1 MSANARVGVK
11 FRLDFRR
18 DIHNHRVVN
27 DLNLTFVAL
36 ADPTRRMILDR
47 LRRGTA
53 TVNELAE
60 PFGMSQQAVS
70 KHLAYLERARL
81 IEKQREGRQ
90 QLCSLR
96 AAALKD
102 AHDWI
107 DGYRQ
112 FWGGAFDRLDTLLA
126 DLQQNPKETPHARK
140 QPARKSRGPRRQPS
154 RG

>member
-1 MSANARVGVK
+1 MSANVRGRVK
-11 FRLDFRR
+11 FRLDFGR

-27 DLNLTFVAL
+27 ELNLTFIAL
-36 ADPTRRMILDR
+36 SDPTRRMILDR

-90 QLCSLR
+90 QFCSLR

-102 AHDWI
+102 AHEWI
-107 DGYRQ
+107 DSYRQ
-112 FWGGAFDRLDTLLA
+112 FWEGAFDRLDTLLT
-126 DLQQNPKETPHARK
+126 DLQQTAKETPRHARK
-140 QPARKSRGPRRQPS
+140 TKRTRR
-154 RG
+154 

>member
-1 MSANARVGVK
+1 MCANARERVK
-11 FRLDFRR
+11 FRLDFAR

-27 DLNLTFVAL
+27 ELNLTFIAL
-36 ADPTRRMILDR
+36 SDPTRRMILDR

-107 DGYRQ
+107 DSYRQ
-112 FWGGAFDRLDTLLA
+112 FWEGAFDRLGTLLTE
-126 DLQQNPKETPHARK
+126 LQQTPKETSRHARK
-140 QPARKSRGPRRQPS
+140 TKRTRR
-154 RG
+154 

>member
-1 MSANARVGVK
+1 MNE
-11 FRLDFRR
+11 
-18 DIHNHRVVN
+18 
-27 DLNLTFVAL
+27 LNLTFIAL
-36 ADPTRRMILDR
+36 SDPTRRMILDR

-70 KHLAYLERARL
+70 KHLAFLERACL
-81 IEKQREGRQ
+81 IEKQREGRLQ
-90 QLCSLR
+90 YCSLR

-112 FWGGAFDRLDTLLA
+112 FWGGALDRLDTLLTE
-126 DLQQNPKETPHARK
+126 LQPTPKETSRHARK
-140 QPARKSRGPRRQPS
+140 NKRTRR
-154 RG
+154 

>member
-1 MSANARVGVK
+1 MK
-11 FRLDFRR
+11 PPLDFWF

-27 DLNLTFVAL
+27 DLNLTFIAL
-36 ADPTRRMILDR
+36 SDPTRRLILDR
-47 LRRGTA
+47 LRQGAA
-53 TVNELAE
+53 TVNQLAE

-70 KHLAYLERARL
+70 KHLAYLERASL

-90 QLCSLR
+90 QFCSLR

-112 FWGGAFDRLDTLLA
+112 FWEGAFGRLDTLLA
-126 DLQQNPKETPHARK
+126 ELQQPPKENKRHATKPPVKKHGQKR
-140 QPARKSRGPRRQPS
+140 PDRERR
-154 RG
+154 

>member
-1 MSANARVGVK
+1 
-11 FRLDFRR
+11 
-18 DIHNHRVVN
+18 
-27 DLNLTFVAL
+27 
-36 ADPTRRMILDR
+36 MILDR
-47 LRRGTA
+47 LRSGTA

-70 KHLAYLERARL
+70 KHLAFLERARL

-96 AAALKD
+96 AAALKE

-112 FWGGAFDRLDTLLA
+112 FWGGAFERLDTLLSE
-126 DLQQNPKETPHARK
+126 LQQPPKETPRHARRTK
-140 QPARKSRGPRRQPS
+140 RTRR
-154 RG
+154 

>member
-1 MSANARVGVK
+1 MNE
-11 FRLDFRR
+11 
-18 DIHNHRVVN
+18 
-27 DLNLTFVAL
+27 LNLTFIAL
-36 ADPTRRMILDR
+36 SDPTRRMILDR
-47 LRRGTA
+47 LRRGMA

-107 DGYRQ
+107 DSYRQ
-112 FWGGAFDRLDTLLA
+112 FWGGAFDRLDTLLTE
-126 DLQQNPKETPHARK
+126 LQQTPKEAPRHARRTK
-140 QPARKSRGPRRQPS
+140 RTRR
-154 RG
+154 

>member
-1 MSANARVGVK
+1 MPAK

-27 DLNLTFVAL
+27 ELNLTFIAL
-36 ADPTRRMILDR
+36 SDPTRRMILDR
-47 LRRGTA
+47 LRQGTA

-96 AAALKD
+96 AAALKE

-107 DGYRQ
+107 DSYRQ
-112 FWGGAFDRLDTLLA
+112 FWEGAFDRLDTLLA
-126 DLQQNPKETPHARK
+126 ELQPNPKENKRHARK
-140 QPARKSRGPRRQPS
+140 PRVRKSGAARR
-154 RG
+154 

>member
-1 MSANARVGVK
+1 MSANARAGVK
-11 FRLDFRR
+11 FRLDFAP

-27 DLNLTFVAL
+27 ELNLTFIAL
-36 ADPTRRMILDR
+36 SDPTRRRILDR
-47 LRRGTA
+47 LRHGTA

-90 QLCSLR
+90 QFCSLR

-107 DGYRQ
+107 EGYRR
-112 FWGGAFDRLDTLLA
+112 FWEGAFDRLDTLLA
-126 DLQQNPKETPHARK
+126 ELQQNQKETPRHARK
-140 QPARKSRGPRRQPS
+140 QTVRKSRARR
-154 RG
+154 

>member
-1 MSANARVGVK
+1 MK
-11 FRLDFRR
+11 FRLDFGR

-27 DLNLTFVAL
+27 ELNLTFIAL
-36 ADPTRRMILDR
+36 SDPTRRMILDR
-47 LRRGTA
+47 LRQGTA
-53 TVNELAE
+53 TVNQLAE

-96 AAALKD
+96 AAALKE

-107 DGYRQ
+107 DSYRQ
-112 FWGGAFDRLDTLLA
+112 FWGGALDRLDTLLTE
-126 DLQQNPKETPHARK
+126 LQQKPKEIKRHARK
-140 QPARKSRGPRRQPS
+140 SPARKSRGVRREPS
-154 RG
+154 RR

>member
-1 MSANARVGVK
+1 MSANVPLEVK

-18 DIHNHRVVN
+18 NIHNHRVVN
-27 DLNLTFVAL
+27 ELNLTFIAL
-36 ADPTRRMILDR
+36 SDPTRRMILDR
-47 LRRGTA
+47 LRQGTA
-53 TVNELAE
+53 TVNQLAE

-90 QLCSLR
+90 QLCMLR

-107 DGYRQ
+107 DSYRQ
-112 FWGGAFDRLDTLLA
+112 FWDGAFDRLDTLLA
-126 DLQQNPKETPHARK
+126 ELQQEPKETPRHARK
-140 QPARKSRGPRRQPS
+140 SPVRKSRATRR
-154 RG
+154 

>member
-1 MSANARVGVK
+1 MSANARTGMK
-11 FRLDFRR
+11 FRLDFGRN
-18 DIHNHRVVN
+18 IHNHRVVN
-27 DLNLTFVAL
+27 ELNLTFIAL
-36 ADPTRRMILDR
+36 SDPTRRRILDR
-47 LRRGTA
+47 LRQGTA

-107 DGYRQ
+107 DGYRR
-112 FWGGAFDRLDTLLA
+112 FWEGAFDRLDTLLSE
-126 DLQQNPKETPHARK
+126 LQQNPKETQRHARK
-140 QPARKSRGPRRQPS
+140 QPVRKSRPRR
-154 RG
+154 

>member
-1 MSANARVGVK
+1 MSANAGARVK
-11 FRLDFRR
+11 FQLDFGRN
-18 DIHNHRVVN
+18 IHNHMVVN
-27 DLNLTFVAL
+27 ELNLTFIAL
-36 ADPTRRMILDR
+36 SDPTRRRILER
-47 LRRGTA
+47 LRQGTA

-96 AAALKD
+96 AAALKE

-107 DGYRQ
+107 DSYRQ
-112 FWGGAFDRLDTLLA
+112 FWEGAFDRLDTLLTE
-126 DLQQNPKETPHARK
+126 LQQTPQENPRHARK
-140 QPARKSRGPRRQPS
+140 NKRTRR
-154 RG
+154 

>member
-1 MSANARVGVK
+1 MK
-11 FRLDFRR
+11 FRLDFGR

-27 DLNLTFVAL
+27 ELNLTFIAL
-36 ADPTRRMILDR
+36 SDPTRRMILDR

-90 QLCSLR
+90 QFCTLR

-112 FWGGAFDRLDTLLA
+112 FWGGAFERLDTLLTE
-126 DLQQNPKETPHARK
+126 LQRTPKETPLHARK
-140 QPARKSRGPRRQPS
+140 NKRTRR
-154 RG
+154 

>member
-1 MSANARVGVK
+1 MSGNVRARVK

-27 DLNLTFVAL
+27 DLNLTFIAL
-36 ADPTRRMILDR
+36 SDPTRRMILDR
-47 LRRGTA
+47 LRQGTA

-107 DGYRQ
+107 DSYRQ
-112 FWGGAFDRLDTLLA
+112 FWEGALDRLDTLLSE
-126 DLQQNPKETPHARK
+126 LQQPSKETPRHAGKHKRT
-140 QPARKSRGPRRQPS
+140 RR
-154 RG
+154 